1 MDNLDKTYEIIK
13 NLKLI
18 RETLKK
24 TMEKP
29 FKNFDLT
36 GPQSMLIGILGHHGK
51 LKISDLSK
59 KMGLS
64 NSTVSGIIDRLETH
78 GLIERIRDS
87 IDRRVIM
94 VDLKDDFR
102 KIAKDKF
109 CSFDNH
115 FSESIKN
122 ASQEEL
128 DIILNGLTTLK
139 TVLER
144 KNDNV

>member
-18 RETLKK
+18 KETLKK

-29 FKNFDLT
+29 FKNLDLT

-64 NSTVSGIIDRLETH
+64 NSTVSGIIDRLEAH

-87 IDRRVIM
+87 DDRRVVM

-102 KIAKDKF
+102 
-109 CSFDNH
+109 
-115 FSESIKN
+115 
-122 ASQEEL
+122 
-128 DIILNGLTTLK
+128 
-139 TVLER
+139 
-144 KNDNV
+144 